1 MCCTAFSTRVCGYKT
16 CRINM
21 SLVTTTAS
29 STTPPALQSRAH
41 ETPRQIITRRFFNH
55 QFAVIALGVLLVL
68 IVAVLLAPLSP
79 YSPTQQNPR
88 AYFQPPSREHW
99 MGTDELGRDV
109 FTRILYGGRISL
121 AVGLFATLLTV
132 IIGIFIGAFAG
143 YHGGTLDNVLMRL
156 TDLFL
161 TFPTIFVLIL
171 LGAFLRDQPL
181 PWLKDSVLIVIVI
194 IAVLSWMWPARLV
207 RGLFLSLREREFVLA
222 SRAVGAPN
230 SRIMLTHILPSCMGP
245 ILVNATLL
253 MAFAII
259 TESGL
264 SYLGFGVQPPT
275 PTWGNILETAQKQVF
290 RAPWL
295 AIFPGLMIFITV
307 MAINF
312 IGDGL
317 RDAFDPYAIHT
328 KK

>member
-1 MCCTAFSTRVCGYKT
+1 
-16 CRINM
+16 M
-21 SLVTTTAS
+21 SATTT
-29 STTPPALQSRAH
+29 LSRAP
-41 ETPRQIITRRFFNH
+41 TTRPTVTLPRAHDSPQRLIVRRFLRH
-55 QFAVIALGVLLVL
+55 RAAVAALIVLGALVL
-68 IVAVLLAPLSP
+68 AVVLAPLSP
-79 YSPTQQNPR
+79 YSPTDQNPR
-88 AYFQPPSREHW
+88 EFFQPPSAQHW
-99 MGTDELGRDV
+99 FGTDELGRDV

-121 AVGLFATLLTV
+121 TVGLVSTVLTFALG
-132 IIGIFIGAFAG
+132 IGIGALSG
-143 YHGGTLDNVLMRL
+143 YYGGLLDNALMRL
-156 TDLFL
+156 TDVFL

-194 IAVLSWMWPARLV
+194 ISALSWMYPARLV
-207 RGLFLSLREREFVLA
+207 RGLFLSLREREFVVA
-222 SRAVGAPN
+222 SRAVGAFN
-230 SRIMLTHILPSCMGP
+230 RRIMFTHILPSCVGP

-264 SYLGFGVQPPT
+264 SYLGFGVQLPT

-307 MAINF
+307 MTINY

-317 RDAFDPYAIHT
+317 RDAFDPYTIQT
-328 KK
+328 KR